1 MTKAEEK
8 WLHKNADAEVKDWT
22 DGAMTTERVE
32 RKAGCRMQSVHPRFA
47 GWENCQLGSGGNFN
61 LSSVALHG

>member
-1 MTKAEEK
+1 MPKADEK
-8 WLHKNADAEVKDWT
+8 WAHKDAGAEVKDWKNE
-22 DGAMTTERVE
+22 AMTTERVE
-32 RKAGCRMQSVHPRFA
+32 RKASCRMQSVHPRFV